1 MPLRPA
7 AERFAR
13 WLLSGLGEAEARAIV
28 HDLRELAATRPRAAR
43 QLYFWWELIKYPI
56 RDAFEEKGGGMGM
69 DGWHQD
75 VRYAARTLVR
85 SPSFTLMA
93 LAILATSMGATTA
106 IVSVVKGVLLDPLP
120 IHEPERVVSLWLQN
134 DDGRRGRMTPGNYLD
149 AAELTDVFSHAAAF
163 RSETASL
170 DRAGT
175 SVFLRGGAVT
185 PDYFE
190 AMGVVPIAGRSF
202 RAEEGELGGPSVVV
216 LSERVWREAFGEDA
230 TIVGRTIDLDGS
242 GFEVVGVVP
251 AGVYPTGATVSA
263 QLPFTADNQDFF
275 VPLRFGEA
283 GWSNRR
289 SHLLGAI
296 ARLATDVSPETAT
309 AALET
314 LSARLRATE
323 PLNAS
328 ETIILNPFTEEV
340 VGNVRFALLTLLGT
354 VGLVLL
360 IAATNVGALFFLRAY
375 DRLPEVGVRVALGAP
390 RSRLVRQMMVESSLV
405 ALAASIAGVFFA
417 GWLVEFMKRLVPY
430 QIPRLSDISVD
441 AGTLMASVVLG
452 VVIAVGFGVAPAL
465 GLWRPGR
472 ARPSG
477 SRGGTPGMPHRRLQ
491 GTVVGL
497 QAGLGVVVLVGAALM
512 VRSFSELRSVDPGFR
527 SLDTWTMSVPADLA
541 TLSAIVERLR
551 EQPGIAAAAVAYDH
565 PLSRSWGDGFR
576 PEGYEPGPDEQ
587 PPGGSLRPFGVGY
600 FETVGIEVVQ
610 GRAPDGLDLAGSV
623 AYALIN
629 ESLRDEYF
637 PDTDPIGR
645 RMELPTARRMLGDDA
660 AFFEILG
667 VVRDVRFLGPDQ
679 EPGPALYVPL
689 THFPSGAQ
697 TLLVRGEQ
705 PDLDVVGQVRAVANE
720 VAPGVAIQRAQ
731 QLRHILSDQL
741 ARPRFNMMLL
751 VTFGLMGLVLCGLGA
766 YGLVSR
772 VVSARIREI
781 GIRMALGAAPR
792 AIARAVLG
800 TALRPMVVGGAL
812 GLATSLALV
821 RLIRALLYGI
831 SPADPISFAVSPAF
845 VLLVGLLAA
854 GIPTLRA
861 MAIDPAS
868 TLREE

>member
-1 MPLRPA
+1 MPLGPR
-7 AERFAR
+7 AERLAR
-13 WLLSGLGEAEARAIV
+13 LLLTSLGEAEARAIV
-28 HDLRELAATRPRAAR
+28 HDLRELAATRPRASR
-43 QLYFWWELIKYPI
+43 QLYFWWELIKYPV
-56 RDAFEEKGGGMGM
+56 RDAFEGKGGGMGM
-69 DGWHQD
+69 DGWLQD
-75 VRYAARTLVR
+75 VRYASRSLIR

-120 IHEPERVVSLWLQN
+120 IHEPERVVSLWLRN

-149 AAELTDVFSHAAAF
+149 AAGLTEVFSHAAAF

-170 DRAGT
+170 DRGGT

-185 PDYFE
+185 PEYFE

-202 RAEEGELGGPSVVV
+202 RAEEGELGGPMVVV
-216 LSERVWREAFGEDA
+216 LSERVWRDAFGEDPS
-230 TIVGRTIDLDGS
+230 IVGRAIELDGA
-242 GFEVVGVVP
+242 GLEVVGVVP
-251 AGVYPTGATVSA
+251 AGVYPTAATVSA
-263 QLPFTADNQDFF
+263 ELPFTADNQDFF
-275 VPLRFGEA
+275 VPLRFGEN

-289 SHLLGAI
+289 SHILGAV
-296 ARLATDVSPETAT
+296 ARLAPGVTPETAT

-328 ETIILNPFTEEV
+328 ETIITNPFTEEV

-360 IAATNVGALFFLRAY
+360 IAAVNVGALFVLRAN

-390 RSRLVRQMMVESSLV
+390 RSRLVRQMMIESGVV
-405 ALAASIAGVFFA
+405 ALAASIAGVVFA

-441 AGTLMASVVLG
+441 VDTLVASVALG
-452 VVIAVGFGVAPAL
+452 GAIAVAFGLAPAL
-465 GLWRPGR
+465 ALWRSGPGPAGR
-472 ARPSG
+472 
-477 SRGGTPGMPHRRLQ
+477 SRGGTQGMAHRRLQ
-491 GTVVGL
+491 SSVVGL

-512 VRSFSELRSVDPGFR
+512 VRSFNELSSVDTGFR
-527 SLDTWTMSVPADLA
+527 ALDTWTMSVPADLP
-541 TLSAIVERLR
+541 TLTNLVERLR
-551 EQPGIAAAAVAYDH
+551 DQPGIAAAAVAYDH
-565 PLSRSWGDGFR
+565 PLSRSWGDGFL
-576 PEGYEPGPDEQ
+576 PEGYEPGPDEP
-587 PPGGSLRPFGVGY
+587 PPGGSLRPFGIGY
-600 FETVGIEVVQ
+600 FETVGIDVVQ
-610 GRAPDGLDLAGSV
+610 GRAPDALDLAGDV

-637 PDTDPIGR
+637 PGTDPIGR
-645 RMELPTARRMLGDDA
+645 RMELPTARRMMGEDA

-689 THFPSGAQ
+689 THFTAGARI
-697 TLLVRGEQ
+697 LLVRGQQ
-705 PDLDVVGQVRAVANE
+705 PDHDVVAQVRAVADE

-731 QLRHILSDQL
+731 QLRHILSDEL

-781 GIRMALGAAPR
+781 GIRMALGATPGT
-792 AIARAVLG
+792 IARAVLG
-800 TALRPMVVGGAL
+800 AALRPMVIGGAL
-812 GLATSLALV
+812 GIGASLLLV
-821 RLIRALLYGI
+821 QLIRALLYGI

-854 GIPTLRA
+854 GVPTLRA